1 MCRGSEANPELI
13 RLARV
18 RQLFQARPS
27 EERNETDVL
36 PFYAWLQK
44 HSPELL
50 PMGPGDPCQ
59 QLKAD
64 LKGLYK

>member
-27 EERNETDVL
+27 EERTETDVL
-36 PFYAWLQK
+36 P
-44 HSPELL
+44 ST
-50 PMGPGDPCQ
+50 PG
-59 QLKAD
+59 
-64 LKGLYK
+64 YKNTIPNCFRLDEAIPVSS

>member
-18 RQLFQARPS
+18 RQLFHARPF
-27 EERNETDVL
+27 EERTENDVL
-36 PFYAWLQK
+36 PFYACLQK
-44 HSPELL
+44 HFPELL
-50 PMGPGDPCQ
+50 PTGSGDPCQ

-64 LKGLYK
+64 LEGLYK